1 MTDKSKLSPITM
13 PMIADSGCQSS
24 IMPLHSAQSM
34 GFGKADI
41 IPVKLVM
48 RGAIREDL
56 GVTGAIA
63 ADVSTTDTS
72 GTLRSTRQLI
82 YVSDKIEKAFLCREA
97 LVSNVTRETT
107 PCKPIT

>member
-1 MTDKSKLSPITM
+1 
-13 PMIADSGCQSS
+13 
-24 IMPLHSAQSM
+24 M

-41 IPVKLVM
+41 IPVKVVM

-56 GVTGAIA
+56 GVTGAIV

-72 GTLRSTRQLI
+72 GSLRSTRQLR

-97 LVSNVTRETT
+97 LVTLGALPVNF
-107 PCKPIT
+107 P